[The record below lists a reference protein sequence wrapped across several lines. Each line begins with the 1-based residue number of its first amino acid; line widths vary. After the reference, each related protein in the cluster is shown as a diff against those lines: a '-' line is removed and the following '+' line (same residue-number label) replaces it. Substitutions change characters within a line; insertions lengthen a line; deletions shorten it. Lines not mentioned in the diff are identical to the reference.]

1 MAFAPPVA
9 GLLVDRQ
16 NPQKVTSQFGNHVHS
31 HSTARPQ
38 AAHQCRLEHQLG
50 RSRATWGSNALH
62 SKQQQSSRQ
71 KRGHSA
77 VVYADQ
83 DYYSVLGI
91 SKTADKQAIKSAYRQ
106 KARKFHPDVN
116 KEPGA
121 EDTFKSIS
129 NAYEV
134 LSDEQ
139 KRGIY
144 DRLASPCM
152 LQEQCIHAY
161 CHAYFASQCAPLF
174 RAALPILCCSCLVQ
188 SMPSNLAST
197 SLNEHCRSSAQVT
210 FVTFLQLHQMWTKCF
225 AVNHTF

>member
-9 GLLVDRQ
+9 GPLVDRIAAQ
-16 NPQKVTSQFGNHVHS
+16 PVTSHFGHHTHS
-31 HSTARPQ
+31 HSSARPQ
-38 AAHQCRLEHQLG
+38 AARRCRLEHQLG
-50 RSRATWGSNALH
+50 RNTRAMWSSSVSHSR
-62 SKQQQSSRQ
+62 QQQSSRP

-91 SKTADKQAIKSAYRQ
+91 DKKADKQAIKSAYRQ

-144 DRLASPCM
+144 DRSVG
-152 LQEQCIHAY
+152 
-161 CHAYFASQCAPLF
+161 FAA
-174 RAALPILCCSCLVQ
+174 
-188 SMPSNLAST
+188 
-197 SLNEHCRSSAQVT
+197 
-210 FVTFLQLHQMWTKCF
+210 
-225 AVNHTF
+225 

>member
-1 MAFAPPVA
+1 MDVAQQSFGFCHHSLSAGRSLTGMALAPPVA
-9 GLLVDRQ
+9 GSLADTHTT
-16 NPQKVTSQFGNHVHS
+16 QKVTSHLGHHVHS
-31 HSTARPQ
+31 HGTVRSQ
-38 AAHQCRLEHQLG
+38 AAHQCKLEHQLG
-50 RSRATWGSNALH
+50 RSSRATWGSSASFSRQRHNP
-62 SKQQQSSRQ
+62 RQ

-77 VVYADQ
+77 IVYADQ

-91 SKTADKQAIKSAYRQ
+91 SKNADKQAIKSAYRQ

-144 DRLASPCM
+144 DRQAAPFYSRIVLSDSLWQQMERISQTSMYAWLDRFLLLHL
-152 LQEQCIHAY
+152 LQG
-161 CHAYFASQCAPLF
+161 L
-174 RAALPILCCSCLVQ
+174 
-188 SMPSNLAST
+188 
-197 SLNEHCRSSAQVT
+197 
-210 FVTFLQLHQMWTKCF
+210 
-225 AVNHTF
+225 

>member
-1 MAFAPPVA
+1 MLHSTDFVTGSRVSSSLDSAGRSLTGMALAPPVA
-9 GLLVDRQ
+9 GSLADTHTT
-16 NPQKVTSQFGNHVHS
+16 QKVTSHLGHHVHS
-31 HSTARPQ
+31 HGTVRPQ
-38 AAHQCRLEHQLG
+38 AAHQCKLEHQLG
-50 RSRATWGSNALH
+50 RTSRATWGSNASFSRQRH
-62 SKQQQSSRQ
+62 NPRQ

-77 VVYADQ
+77 IVYADQ

-91 SKTADKQAIKSAYRQ
+91 SKNADKQAIKSAYRQ

-144 DRLASPCM
+144 DRQA
-152 LQEQCIHAY
+152 
-161 CHAYFASQCAPLF
+161 APFYSSIVL
-174 RAALPILCCSCLVQ
+174 SD
-188 SMPSNLAST
+188 
-197 SLNEHCRSSAQVT
+197 SL
-210 FVTFLQLHQMWTKCF
+210 
-225 AVNHTF
+225 